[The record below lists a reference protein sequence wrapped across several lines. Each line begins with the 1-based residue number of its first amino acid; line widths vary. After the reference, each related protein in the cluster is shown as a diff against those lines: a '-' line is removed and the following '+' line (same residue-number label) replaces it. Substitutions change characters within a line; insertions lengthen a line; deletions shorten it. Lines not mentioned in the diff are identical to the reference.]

1 MPAVFE
7 CRSTQYNPSIRRSL
21 PGCDRAPRVVSAN
34 VYRQKASTR
43 VAKNCWPRASLR
55 NRVNEPDNSR
65 ESVYLWTIVGEGW
78 AVLATSMHGKS
89 AQAAPKWK
97 DRSPANL
104 RPPVND
110 MGEPTEW
117 V

>member
-78 AVLATSMHGKS
+78 AGARNVYARQIRTSGAEVEGS
-89 AQAAPKWK
+89 FT
-97 DRSPANL
+97 
-104 RPPVND
+104 
-110 MGEPTEW
+110 GESSSTGERYGGTY
-117 V
+117 